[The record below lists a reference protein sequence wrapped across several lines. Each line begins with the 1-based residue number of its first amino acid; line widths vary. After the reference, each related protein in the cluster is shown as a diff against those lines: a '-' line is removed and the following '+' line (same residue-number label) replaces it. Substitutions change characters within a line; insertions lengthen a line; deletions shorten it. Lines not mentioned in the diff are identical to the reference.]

1 MTFRILWNF
10 PAVATFQKLPMHSAF
25 LIDRAVIRFA
35 ETCQGEVTKALP
47 YYRLRAGFYDAVLAI
62 DRETRTI
69 TVLRIYR
76 GRR

>member
-1 MTFRILWNF
+1 MTFRVLWNF
-10 PAVATFQKLPMHSAF
+10 PAVVMFHRLPMHSAF

-35 ETCQGEVTKALP
+35 ETGKGEVTWIAP
-47 YYRLRAGFYDAVLAI
+47 YYRLRAGFYDAVLAV
-62 DRETRTI
+62 DRETHTL